1 MLSDVIWKACY
12 WLPIPYES
20 TVLIL
25 HWKNLVNNIVDLGVN
40 FDNKVSFRD
49 HIVDKTNKAYS
60 VFGVIKRNFD
70 NLPKD
75 AFLMLYKSMVQ
86 SHLEYAGVLWNPYI
100 KGDITYLEKV
110 QMTATKLHCVRKKV
124 NP

>member
-1 MLSDVIWKACY
+1 
-12 WLPIPYES
+12 
-20 TVLIL
+20 
-25 HWKNLVNNIVDLGVN
+25 
-40 FDNKVSFRD
+40 
-49 HIVDKTNKAYS
+49 VDKTNKAYS